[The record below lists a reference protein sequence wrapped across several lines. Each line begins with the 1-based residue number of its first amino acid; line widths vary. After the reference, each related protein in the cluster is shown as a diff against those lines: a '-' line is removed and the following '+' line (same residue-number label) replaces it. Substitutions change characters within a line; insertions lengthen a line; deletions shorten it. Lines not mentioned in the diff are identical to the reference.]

1 MQAQQQHLAP
11 MDSVSSRPSHICSA
25 FNNDP
30 EKQGSS
36 VSGAKLEFNNAYAAI
51 TLFFVALLV
60 FKNPYIYA
68 VLSIITILPQ
78 NSAVTSLNNLVLFFY
93 DSGLFVNFAE
103 AVTAVR
109 LVTWLSIIMT
119 LVSFA
124 LFS

>member
-1 MQAQQQHLAP
+1 

-68 VLSIITILPQ
+68 VLSVVTILPQ